1 MRRREFIRLISGAAA
16 AWPLAA
22 RAQQATMPVIGWL
35 NSGSPGAFG
44 HVISAFRQG
53 LGEIGYVEGQNVT
66 IEYRWAEFQYERLSA
81 MAADLVRRPVTAI
94 AAIGGTPRHS
104 RPRRRPRRFRLFSM
118 SASTRS
124 SLASLPASTGL
135 AEI

>member
-1 MRRREFIRLISGAAA
+1 MRRRQFITLLGGAVTC
-16 AWPLAA
+16 PLAA
-22 RAQQATMPVIGWL
+22 RAQQQAMPVIGCL
-35 NSGSPGAFG
+35 STGSPESDAV
-44 HVISAFRQG
+44 HLAAFRQG